1 MINTINLPPF
11 KKMCIT
17 IGNLPSSFM
26 ESMTYYEALC
36 WLYKYFEETLL
47 PAINTNS
54 EAITELQTA
63 FITLKEYVDNYF
75 DNLDVQ
81 EEINNKLDA
90 MAESGELEDIIEQ
103 ILATSNSD
111 IHFIRTHKTDNVS
124 GNNTVITS
132 EDGNV
137 IIDFGYDTTGN
148 DIANYLILNGIT
160 TLKYAIV
167 THYHGDHVGGANCEG
182 LINLLDN
189 AVIDWTGCTFI
200 LPPVPDS
207 SEFIG
212 DEITTIQNRYDIIVN
227 KLTALNIPYI
237 TPTENQIITINDTI
251 SLKLMNIA
259 SDLWSEY
266 YNITF
271 VSNGSYEGD
280 GTNYN
285 NFSLVTEVTNKN
297 IHVLLPSDIENK
309 AQESIFNKLRGNYN
323 IVAAE
328 HHGAN
333 DTTYNK
339 YLIKV
344 KPLDFYIVPQNS
356 LVNYNKQTNAFMRV
370 STIHTLGTATS
381 GNICIK
387 TDGFSCYA
395 ISENGEIDAPIN
407 MNDINLGIN
416 YTDVATS
423 LANNNDLNN
432 IIKPGT
438 YRSVSSAM
446 TNSLTNCPFTG
457 SGCILKVEYNS
468 NNNFIRQILIP
479 NNRYDIYIRYYYQ
492 INSTTWGW
500 SEWHEDF
507 VNPYELNISIASNT
521 DLNDITTPG
530 AYYCGSG
537 ATAGTLTN
545 APITTT
551 GFRLEVYRVSNS
563 GSFRQVA
570 YPNNSNNYYVRYKQG
585 STSAWQAW
593 VTVTIS

>member
-1 MINTINLPPF
+1 MINTVNLPPF

-36 WLYKYFEETLL
+36 WLYDYFEKTLL

-54 EAITELQTA
+54 EAITELQNA
-63 FITLKEYVDNYF
+63 FITLKAYIDNYF

-81 EEINNKLDA
+81 DEINNKLDA
-90 MAESGELEDIIEQ
+90 MAESGELEEIIEQ

-111 IHFIRTHKTDNVS
+111 IHFIRTHTSDNVS

-137 IIDFGYDTTGN
+137 IIDFGYDTTGD
-148 DIANYLILNGIT
+148 DIANYLILKGIT
-160 TLKYAIV
+160 SFKYAII

-189 AVIDWTGCTFI
+189 AVIDWSNCTFI
-200 LPPVPDS
+200 LPPVPN
-207 SEFIG
+207 SELFIG
-212 DEITTIQNRYDIIVN
+212 SEITTIQNRYDIIVN
-227 KLTALNIPYI
+227 KLTALNIPYVA
-237 TPTENQIITINDTI
+237 PTENQVLTLNDTI
-251 SLKLMNIA
+251 SLKLMNVA
-259 SDLWSEY
+259 SDIWANY

-271 VSNGSYEGD
+271 ISNGSTEGT

-285 NFSLVTEVTNKN
+285 NFSIVTEVTNKN
-297 IHVLLPSDIENK
+297 IHALLPSDIENK
-309 AQESIFNKLRGNYN
+309 AQEMLYAMLRGNYN
-323 IVAAE
+323 IYAAE

-344 KPLDFYIVPQNS
+344 KPLDFYCIPQNS
-356 LVNYNKQTNAFMRV
+356 AVNYFKQTNAFMRV
-370 STIHTLGTATS
+370 GTVHTLGTATS
-381 GNICIK
+381 GSICIK

-395 ISENGEIDAPIN
+395 TSANGEIDKAIN
-407 MNDINLGIN
+407 LNEINLGLG
-416 YTDVATS
+416 YTDVQES
-423 LANNNDLNN
+423 LANNDDLNDIN
-432 IIKPGT
+432 IPGV
-438 YRSVSSAM
+438 YRSTSSAM

-457 SGCILKVEYNS
+457 SGFRLEVEYTS

-479 NNRYDIYIRYYYQ
+479 NNKHDIYIRYYY
-492 INSTTWGW
+492 NTSGSTYAWGDW
-500 SEWHEDF
+500 RELF

-521 DLNDITTPG
+521 DLDNITTPG

-537 ATAGTLTN
+537 ATAGTLSNT
-545 APITTT
+545 PISNT

-563 GSFRQVA
+563 GSFKQVA

-585 STSAWQAW
+585 STYAWQAW